1 MLKCFKKLIF
11 CFYVFFGMFFIIFVD
26 VLVEKRKTTFF
37 VKTVFPMLW
46 THETS
51 LKTVC
56 SKMKRSHYRPEN
68 VFSLFWKTRK
78 RTVDTTPNDSFLHK
92 KLVFS
97 EKGDGIVSKSRFAL
111 GTNTF
116 HLQKKH
122 GIHHKVGSLKG
133 FVRSR
138 VTHCCILRGY
148 GRSNSA
154 QLRIGLQIIELRVLS
169 FFHEL

>member
-1 MLKCFKKLIF
+1 MIF
-11 CFYVFFGMFFIIFVD
+11 CFLCVFRNVFHHFRGRTSR
-26 VLVEKRKTTFF
+26 ETKNYFF

-111 GTNTF
+111 GTSTF
-116 HLQKKH
+116 HLQKKTWNTSQS
-122 GIHHKVGSLKG
+122 GFFKGVCPITCYSLLHSTG
-133 FVRSR
+133 VRS
-138 VTHCCILRGY
+138 I
-148 GRSNSA
+148 
-154 QLRIGLQIIELRVLS
+154 
-169 FFHEL
+169 

>member
-1 MLKCFKKLIF
+1 
-11 CFYVFFGMFFIIFVD
+11 
-26 VLVEKRKTTFF
+26 
-37 VKTVFPMLW
+37 MLW

-92 KLVFS
+92 KHVFS

-111 GTNTF
+111 GTSTF

-122 GIHHKVGSLKG
+122 EIHHKVDSLKG
-133 FVRSR
+133 FVRSH

-154 QLRIGLQIIELRVLS
+154 QLRIGLQNIELRVLS
-169 FFHEL
+169 FFMNFRVSRRWEEILKTHLKHFDLPPTRGQFG